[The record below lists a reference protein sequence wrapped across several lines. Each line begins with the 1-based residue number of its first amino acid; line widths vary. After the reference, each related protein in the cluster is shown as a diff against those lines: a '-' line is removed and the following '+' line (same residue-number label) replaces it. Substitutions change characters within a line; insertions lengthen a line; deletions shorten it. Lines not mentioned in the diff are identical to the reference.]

1 MRVRLVKIGSSWGV
15 RLSRAVIE
23 EAGLEDAAE
32 LRVRKGAITLT
43 PVRATRAG
51 WAEAATTCHERG
63 DDGLIVDFSNTFDAT
78 W

>member
-1 MRVRLVKIGSSWGV
+1 MKVHLVKIGNSRGV
-15 RLSRAVIE
+15 RLPRAVIE

-43 PVRATRAG
+43 PVRTTRAG

-63 DDGLIVDFSNTFDAT
+63 DDGLIMDFGNTFDAT